1 LLFLKKSILTEK
13 MGRIL
18 KNTWALF
25 SGIGLILLANG
36 LQGNLMGVR
45 SVIENFSSVST
56 GIIMSGYFVG
66 YFVGSNLTP
75 SMVSRVGHIRVF
87 AAFASMAS
95 LSILIIAAYVNPV
108 VWTLGRFLTGLSL
121 VSCYVVAESWLNDR
135 ANNRTRGKLLSVY
148 MIINYLALA
157 CGALLLNF
165 DDPTSFKPFVLVSI
179 LLSIALIPILLTKR
193 PAPKFKKI
201 GTLNLIELYKI
212 SPLGTISSF
221 CTGAIYSALFA
232 MFAIYATKI
241 NFSLFEVSILL
252 FLTTIAGA
260 FFQGPVGYI
269 SDVYNRRIVIVL
281 CNIFSAIFCLV
292 LIFISGD
299 KLFNLNALHLLLNIN
314 VFQNFNLLTYA
325 GTSKLYFFIIVTIY
339 AGIALCI
346 FSLNLAHT
354 NDFVPREK
362 FVAAGGGLQLV
373 FGLGAMGGP
382 LFCSIVMDK
391 LGPNGYFFYLFCFHI
406 IIALFGLYRMAR
418 RQVVEN
424 PDNTFTSLPK
434 NITPA
439 GLELDPNAPATL
451 ENIQK

>member
-1 LLFLKKSILTEK
+1 
-13 MGRIL
+13 MGKIL

-25 SGIGLILLANG
+25 TGIGIILLANG

-45 SVIENFSSVST
+45 SVIENFSSLST

-75 SMVSRVGHIRVF
+75 NMVSRVGHIRVF
-87 AAFASMAS
+87 AAFASTAS
-95 LSILIIAAYVNPV
+95 LSILIIATYVNPV

-121 VSCYVVAESWLNDR
+121 VSCYIVAESWLNDR

-148 MIINYLALA
+148 MVINYFCLA

-165 DDPTSFKPFVLVSI
+165 DDPTSFKPFILVSI
-179 LLSIALIPILLTKR
+179 LLSIALVPILLTKR

-201 GTLNLIELYKI
+201 GTLNLMELYKI
-212 SPLGTISSF
+212 SPLGTVSSF

-232 MFAIYATKI
+232 MFAVYATKI
-241 NFSLFEVSILL
+241 NFSLFEISILL

-260 FFQGPVGYI
+260 FFQVPIGYL
-269 SDVYNRRIVIVL
+269 SDKYNRRIVIIL
-281 CNIFSAIFCLV
+281 CNLFSAGFCLM

-299 KLFNLNALHLLLNIN
+299 KLSNLNALHLLLDINI
-314 VFQNFNLLTYA
+314 FQNINLLTYA
-325 GTSKLYFFIIVTIY
+325 GPSKLYFFTIITVY

-354 NDFVPREK
+354 NDFVPKEK
-362 FVAAGGGLQLV
+362 FVAAGGGLQFV

-382 LFCSIVMDK
+382 LFCSIVMDQ
-391 LGPNGYFFYLFCFHI
+391 LGPNGYFLYLLCFHI
-406 IIALFGLYRMAR
+406 IIALFGIYRMAR
-418 RQVVEN
+418 RQVAEN
-424 PDNTFTSLPK
+424 PYNTFTPLPR

-439 GLELDPNAPATL
+439 GIELDPETGVDLSNA
-451 ENIQK
+451 EKK

>member
-1 LLFLKKSILTEK
+1 
-13 MGRIL
+13 MGKIL

-25 SGIGLILLANG
+25 TGIGIILLANG

-45 SVIENFSSVST
+45 SVIENFSSLST

-75 SMVSRVGHIRVF
+75 NMVSRVGHIRVF
-87 AAFASMAS
+87 AAFASTAS
-95 LSILIIAAYVNPV
+95 LSILIIATYVNPV

-121 VSCYVVAESWLNDR
+121 VSCYIVAESWLNDR

-148 MIINYLALA
+148 MVINYFGLA

-165 DDPTSFKPFVLVSI
+165 DDPTSFKPFILVSI
-179 LLSIALIPILLTKR
+179 LLSIALVPILLTKR

-201 GTLNLIELYKI
+201 GTLNLMELYKI
-212 SPLGTISSF
+212 SPLGTVSSF

-232 MFAIYATKI
+232 MFAVYATKI
-241 NFSLFEVSILL
+241 NFSLFEISILL

-260 FFQGPVGYI
+260 FFQVPVGYL
-269 SDVYNRRIVIVL
+269 SDKYNRRIVIIL
-281 CNIFSAIFCLV
+281 CNLFSAGFCLM

-299 KLFNLNALHLLLNIN
+299 KLSNLNALHLLLDINI
-314 VFQNFNLLTYA
+314 FQNINLLTYA
-325 GTSKLYFFIIVTIY
+325 GPSKLYFFTIITVY

-354 NDFVPREK
+354 NDFVPKEK
-362 FVAAGGGLQLV
+362 FVAAGGGLQFV

-382 LFCSIVMDK
+382 LFCSIVMDQ
-391 LGPNGYFFYLFCFHI
+391 LGPNGYFLYLLCFHI
-406 IIALFGLYRMAR
+406 IITLFGVYRMAR
-418 RQVVEN
+418 RRVAEN
-424 PDNTFTSLPK
+424 PDNTFTPLPR

-439 GLELDPNAPATL
+439 GIELDPETGVDLSNTV
-451 ENIQK
+451 KK

>member
-1 LLFLKKSILTEK
+1 

-25 SGIGLILLANG
+25 TGIGIILLANG

-45 SVIENFSSVST
+45 SVIENFSSFST
-56 GIIMSGYFVG
+56 GIIMSGYFIG

-75 SMVSRVGHIRVF
+75 NLVSRVGHIRVF
-87 AAFASMAS
+87 AAFASTAS
-95 LSILIIAAYVNPV
+95 LSILIIATYVNPI

-135 ANNRTRGKLLSVY
+135 ANNRTRGKLLSIY
-148 MIINYLALA
+148 MIINYFGLA

-165 DDPTSFKPFVLVSI
+165 DDPTSFKPFILVSI
-179 LLSIALIPILLTKR
+179 LLSIALVPILLTKR

-201 GTLNLIELYKI
+201 GTLNLIDLYKI
-212 SPLGTISSF
+212 SPLGTVSSF

-232 MFAIYATKI
+232 MFAVYATKI
-241 NFSLFEVSILL
+241 NFTLFEVSILL

-260 FFQGPVGYI
+260 FFQAPVGYL
-269 SDVYNRRIVIVL
+269 SDKYNRRVIIVL
-281 CNIFSAIFCLV
+281 CNLFSAIFCLA

-314 VFQNFNLLTYA
+314 ILQDLNLLTYA
-325 GTSKLYFFIIVTIY
+325 GSSKLYFFIIITIY
-339 AGIALCI
+339 AGITLCI

-354 NDFVPREK
+354 NDFVPKEK
-362 FVAAGGGLQLV
+362 FVAAGGGLQFV

-382 LFCSIVMDK
+382 ILCSIVMDV
-391 LGPNGYFFYLFCFHI
+391 LGPNGYFVYLTIFHI
-406 IIALFGLYRMAR
+406 IISLFGIYRMAIR
-418 RQVVEN
+418 KVNEN
-424 PDNTFTSLPK
+424 PDNTFTPLPR
-434 NITPA
+434 NITPL
-439 GLELDPNAPATL
+439 GIELDPDTGVDLSNK
-451 ENIQK
+451 ENKN

>member
-1 LLFLKKSILTEK
+1 

-25 SGIGLILLANG
+25 TGIGIILLANG

-45 SVIENFSSVST
+45 SVIENFSSFST
-56 GIIMSGYFVG
+56 GIIMSGYFIG

-75 SMVSRVGHIRVF
+75 NLVSRVGHIRVF
-87 AAFASMAS
+87 AAFASTAS
-95 LSILIIAAYVNPV
+95 LSILIIATYVNPI

-135 ANNRTRGKLLSVY
+135 ANNRTRGKLLSIY
-148 MIINYLALA
+148 MIINYFGLA

-165 DDPTSFKPFVLVSI
+165 DDPTSFKPFILVSI
-179 LLSIALIPILLTKR
+179 LLSIALVPILLTKR

-201 GTLNLIELYKI
+201 GTLSLIDLYKI
-212 SPLGTISSF
+212 SPLGTVSSF

-232 MFAIYATKI
+232 MFAVYATKI
-241 NFSLFEVSILL
+241 NFTLFEVSILL

-260 FFQGPVGYI
+260 FFQAPVGYL
-269 SDVYNRRIVIVL
+269 SDKYNRRVIIVL
-281 CNIFSAIFCLV
+281 CNLFSAIFCFA

-314 VFQNFNLLTYA
+314 ILQDFNLLTYA
-325 GTSKLYFFIIVTIY
+325 GSSKLYFFIIITVY
-339 AGIALCI
+339 AGITLCI

-354 NDFVPREK
+354 NDFVPKEK
-362 FVAAGGGLQLV
+362 FVAAGGGLQFV

-382 LFCSIVMDK
+382 ILCSIVMDV
-391 LGPNGYFFYLFCFHI
+391 LGPNGYFVYLTIFHI
-406 IIALFGLYRMAR
+406 IISLFGIYRMAIR
-418 RQVVEN
+418 KVNEN
-424 PDNTFTSLPK
+424 PDNTFTPLPR
-434 NITPA
+434 NITPQ
-439 GLELDPNAPATL
+439 GIELDPDTGVDLSNK
-451 ENIQK
+451 ENKN

>member
-1 LLFLKKSILTEK
+1 

-25 SGIGLILLANG
+25 TGIGIILLANG

-45 SVIENFSSVST
+45 SVIENFSSLST
-56 GIIMSGYFVG
+56 GIIMSGYFIG

-75 SMVSRVGHIRVF
+75 NLVSRVGHIRVF
-87 AAFASMAS
+87 AAFASTAS
-95 LSILIIAAYVNPV
+95 LSILIIATYVNPI

-135 ANNRTRGKLLSVY
+135 ANNRTRGKLLSIY
-148 MIINYLALA
+148 MIINYFGLA

-165 DDPTSFKPFVLVSI
+165 DDPTSFKPFILVSI
-179 LLSIALIPILLTKR
+179 LLSIALVPILLTKR

-201 GTLNLIELYKI
+201 GTLSLIDLYKI
-212 SPLGTISSF
+212 SPLGTVSSF

-232 MFAIYATKI
+232 MFAVYATKI
-241 NFSLFEVSILL
+241 NFTLFEISILL

-260 FFQGPVGYI
+260 FFQAPVGYL
-269 SDVYNRRIVIVL
+269 SDKYNRRVIIVL
-281 CNIFSAIFCLV
+281 CNLFSAIFCLA

-314 VFQNFNLLTYA
+314 ILQDLNLLTYA
-325 GTSKLYFFIIVTIY
+325 GSSKLYFFIIITIY
-339 AGIALCI
+339 AGITLCI

-354 NDFVPREK
+354 NDFVPKEK
-362 FVAAGGGLQLV
+362 FVAAGGGLQFV

-382 LFCSIVMDK
+382 LLCSIVMDV
-391 LGPNGYFFYLFCFHI
+391 LGPNGYFVYLIIFHI
-406 IIALFGLYRMAR
+406 IISIFGIYRMAIR
-418 RQVVEN
+418 KVEEN
-424 PDNTFTSLPK
+424 PDNTFTPLPR
-434 NITPA
+434 NITPL
-439 GLELDPNAPATL
+439 GIELDPDTGVDLSNK
-451 ENIQK
+451 ENKN

>member
-1 LLFLKKSILTEK
+1 

-25 SGIGLILLANG
+25 TGIGIILLANG

-45 SVIENFSSVST
+45 SVIENFSSFST
-56 GIIMSGYFVG
+56 GIIMSGYFIG

-75 SMVSRVGHIRVF
+75 NLVSRVGHIRVF
-87 AAFASMAS
+87 AAFASTAS
-95 LSILIIAAYVNPV
+95 LSILIIATYVNPI

-135 ANNRTRGKLLSVY
+135 ANNRTRGKLLSIY
-148 MIINYLALA
+148 MIINYFGLA

-165 DDPTSFKPFVLVSI
+165 DDPTSFKPFILVSI
-179 LLSIALIPILLTKR
+179 LLSIALVPILLTKR

-201 GTLNLIELYKI
+201 GTLNLIDLYKI
-212 SPLGTISSF
+212 SPLGTVSSF

-232 MFAIYATKI
+232 MFAVYATKI
-241 NFSLFEVSILL
+241 NFTLFEVSILL

-260 FFQGPVGYI
+260 FFQAPVGYL
-269 SDVYNRRIVIVL
+269 SDKYNRRVIIVL
-281 CNIFSAIFCLV
+281 CNLFSAIFCFA

-314 VFQNFNLLTYA
+314 ILQDFNLLTYA
-325 GTSKLYFFIIVTIY
+325 GSSKLYFFIIITVY
-339 AGIALCI
+339 AGITLCI

-354 NDFVPREK
+354 NDFVPKEK
-362 FVAAGGGLQLV
+362 FVAAGGGLQFV

-382 LFCSIVMDK
+382 LLCSIVMDV
-391 LGPNGYFFYLFCFHI
+391 LGPNGYFVYLIVFHI
-406 IIALFGLYRMAR
+406 IISIFGIYRMAIR
-418 RQVVEN
+418 KVEEN
-424 PDNTFTSLPK
+424 PDNTFTPLPR
-434 NITPA
+434 NITPL
-439 GLELDPNAPATL
+439 GIELDPDTGVDLSNK
-451 ENIQK
+451 ENKN